1 MKKLRELGLFW
12 HGAEKVGS
20 RGRILTTCAKL
31 KGGCKED
38 EAKFLLATVPEA
50 MGTNGKRRG
59 SPWVSVNTFCL

>member
-12 HGAEKVGS
+12 HGVEKVGS
-20 RGRILTTCAKL
+20 RRRILSTCAKL

-50 MGTNGKRRG
+50 VGTN
-59 SPWVSVNTFCL
+59 